1 MRRRFYTNWNMFA
14 LTRGRELKFNALQ
27 CVGNAIKITDGGVC
41 VDAVRMAR
49 IVDPHTGDIV
59 LRGAGASRLSQ
70 AMAAGLIADTL
81 KSDVEAVSRENSGL
95 KAALGAARLDARM
108 EARRASEL
116 RREKL
121 NGYLREDA
129 VRESRATLRE
139 IAWGFAALGT
149 AVGMSVM
156 TVVAAMMM

>member
-1 MRRRFYTNWNMFA
+1 M
-14 LTRGRELKFNALQ
+14 ES
-27 CVGNAIKITDGGVC
+27 
-41 VDAVRMAR
+41 VRTAR
-49 IVDPHTGDIV
+49 IVDPRTGDII

-70 AMAAGLIADTL
+70 AMAAGLVADTL

-121 NGYLREDA
+121 DGYLREDA
-129 VRESRATLRE
+129 VRESKATLRE

-149 AVGMSVM
+149 AVGMSAM
-156 TVVAAMMM
+156 MVVAAMMM

>member
-1 MRRRFYTNWNMFA
+1 MEAAR
-14 LTRGRELKFNALQ
+14 
-27 CVGNAIKITDGGVC
+27 AIKMI
-41 VDAVRMAR
+41 
-49 IVDPHTGDIV
+49 DPRTGDII
-59 LRGAGASRLSQ
+59 LRRAGASRLSQ
-70 AMAAGLIADTL
+70 AMAAGLVADTIRD
-81 KSDVEAVSRENSGL
+81 DVEAVSRENSGL

-121 NGYLREDA
+121 DGYLREDA

-149 AVGMSVM
+149 AVGVAVM

>member
-1 MRRRFYTNWNMFA
+1 MEAAR
-14 LTRGRELKFNALQ
+14 
-27 CVGNAIKITDGGVC
+27 AIKMI
-41 VDAVRMAR
+41 
-49 IVDPHTGDIV
+49 DPRTGDII

-70 AMAAGLIADTL
+70 AMAAGLVADTI
-81 KSDVEAVSRENSGL
+81 KGDVEAVSRENSGL

-121 NGYLREDA
+121 DGYLREDA

-149 AVGMSVM
+149 AVGVSVM

>member
-1 MRRRFYTNWNMFA
+1 MEAAR
-14 LTRGRELKFNALQ
+14 
-27 CVGNAIKITDGGVC
+27 AIKMI
-41 VDAVRMAR
+41 
-49 IVDPHTGDIV
+49 DPRTGDII

-70 AMAAGLIADTL
+70 AMAAGLVADTIRG
-81 KSDVEAVSRENSGL
+81 DVEAVSRENSGL

-108 EARRASEL
+108 EARRVSKL

-121 NGYLREDA
+121 DGYLREDA

-149 AVGMSVM
+149 AVGVAVM

>member
-1 MRRRFYTNWNMFA
+1 MEAAR
-14 LTRGRELKFNALQ
+14 
-27 CVGNAIKITDGGVC
+27 AIKMI
-41 VDAVRMAR
+41 
-49 IVDPHTGDIV
+49 DPRTGDII

-70 AMAAGLIADTL
+70 AMAAGLVADTL

-95 KAALGAARLDARM
+95 KAALGAARLDARL

-121 NGYLREDA
+121 DGYLREDA
-129 VRESRATLRE
+129 VRESKATLRE

>member
-1 MRRRFYTNWNMFA
+1 MEAAR
-14 LTRGRELKFNALQ
+14 
-27 CVGNAIKITDGGVC
+27 AIKMTDP
-41 VDAVRMAR
+41 R
-49 IVDPHTGDIV
+49 TGDII

-70 AMAAGLIADTL
+70 AMAAGLVADTI
-81 KSDVEAVSRENSGL
+81 KGDVEAVSRENSGL

-121 NGYLREDA
+121 DGYLREDA
-129 VRESRATLRE
+129 VRESKATLRE

>member
-1 MRRRFYTNWNMFA
+1 M
-14 LTRGRELKFNALQ
+14 ES
-27 CVGNAIKITDGGVC
+27 
-41 VDAVRMAR
+41 VRTAR
-49 IVDPHTGDIV
+49 IVDPRTGDII

-70 AMAAGLIADTL
+70 AMAAGLVADTL

-95 KAALGAARLDARM
+95 KTALGAARLDARM

-139 IAWGFAALGT
+139 IAWGFVALGT

>member
-1 MRRRFYTNWNMFA
+1 MEAAR
-14 LTRGRELKFNALQ
+14 
-27 CVGNAIKITDGGVC
+27 AIK
-41 VDAVRMAR
+41 M
-49 IVDPHTGDIV
+49 VDPRTGDII

-70 AMAAGLIADTL
+70 AMAAGLVSDTIRG
-81 KSDVEAVSRENSGL
+81 DVEAVSRENSGL
-95 KAALGAARLDARM
+95 KAALGAARLDARA
-108 EARRASEL
+108 EARRASQL

-121 NGYLREDA
+121 DGYLREDA
-129 VRESRATLRE
+129 VRESKATLRE

>member
-1 MRRRFYTNWNMFA
+1 MEAAR
-14 LTRGRELKFNALQ
+14 
-27 CVGNAIKITDGGVC
+27 AIKMI
-41 VDAVRMAR
+41 
-49 IVDPHTGDIV
+49 DPRTGDII

-70 AMAAGLIADTL
+70 AMAAGLVADTIRG
-81 KSDVEAVSRENSGL
+81 DVEAVSRENSGL

-121 NGYLREDA
+121 DGYLREDA

>member
-1 MRRRFYTNWNMFA
+1 MEAAR
-14 LTRGRELKFNALQ
+14 
-27 CVGNAIKITDGGVC
+27 AIK
-41 VDAVRMAR
+41 M
-49 IVDPHTGDIV
+49 VDPRTGDII

-70 AMAAGLIADTL
+70 AMAAGLVTDTL

-121 NGYLREDA
+121 DGYLREDA
-129 VRESRATLRE
+129 VRESKATLRE

-156 TVVAAMMM
+156 TVVAAMMR

>member
-1 MRRRFYTNWNMFA
+1 MEAART
-14 LTRGRELKFNALQ
+14 
-27 CVGNAIKITDGGVC
+27 IKV
-41 VDAVRMAR
+41 
-49 IVDPHTGDIV
+49 VDPRTGDII

-70 AMAAGLIADTL
+70 AMAAGLVADTI
-81 KSDVEAVSRENSGL
+81 KGDVEAVSRENSGL

-121 NGYLREDA
+121 DGYLREDA

>member
-1 MRRRFYTNWNMFA
+1 MEAART
-14 LTRGRELKFNALQ
+14 
-27 CVGNAIKITDGGVC
+27 IKV
-41 VDAVRMAR
+41 
-49 IVDPHTGDIV
+49 VDPRTGDII

-70 AMAAGLIADTL
+70 AMAAGLVADTI
-81 KSDVEAVSRENSGL
+81 KGDVEAVSRENSGL

-121 NGYLREDA
+121 DGYLREDA
-129 VRESRATLRE
+129 VRESKATLRE

-156 TVVAAMMM
+156 MVVAAMMM

>member
-1 MRRRFYTNWNMFA
+1 MEAAR
-14 LTRGRELKFNALQ
+14 
-27 CVGNAIKITDGGVC
+27 AIKMI
-41 VDAVRMAR
+41 
-49 IVDPHTGDIV
+49 DPRTGDIV

-70 AMAAGLIADTL
+70 AMAAGLVADTL

-129 VRESRATLRE
+129 VRESKATLRE

>member
-1 MRRRFYTNWNMFA
+1 MET
-14 LTRGRELKFNALQ
+14 
-27 CVGNAIKITDGGVC
+27 
-41 VDAVRMAR
+41 VRTAR
-49 IVDPHTGDIV
+49 IFDPRTGDII
-59 LRGAGASRLSQ
+59 LRGAGADRLSQ
-70 AMAAGLIADTL
+70 AIAAGLVSGEIRR
-81 KSDVEAVSRENSGL
+81 DVETVRQENERLTGAL
-95 KAALGAARLDARM
+95 AASECDRKR

-121 NGYLREDA
+121 DGYLREDA

-149 AVGMSVM
+149 AVGVAVM

>member
-1 MRRRFYTNWNMFA
+1 MEAART
-14 LTRGRELKFNALQ
+14 
-27 CVGNAIKITDGGVC
+27 IKV
-41 VDAVRMAR
+41 
-49 IVDPHTGDIV
+49 VDPRTGDII

-70 AMAAGLIADTL
+70 AMAAGLVADTI
-81 KSDVEAVSRENSGL
+81 KGDVEAVSRENSGL

-121 NGYLREDA
+121 DGYLREDA
-129 VRESRATLRE
+129 VRESKATLRE

>member
-1 MRRRFYTNWNMFA
+1 MEAAR
-14 LTRGRELKFNALQ
+14 
-27 CVGNAIKITDGGVC
+27 AIKMI
-41 VDAVRMAR
+41 
-49 IVDPHTGDIV
+49 DPRTGDII

-70 AMAAGLIADTL
+70 AMAAGLVSDTIRG
-81 KSDVEAVSRENSGL
+81 DVEAVSRENSGL

-121 NGYLREDA
+121 DGYLREDA